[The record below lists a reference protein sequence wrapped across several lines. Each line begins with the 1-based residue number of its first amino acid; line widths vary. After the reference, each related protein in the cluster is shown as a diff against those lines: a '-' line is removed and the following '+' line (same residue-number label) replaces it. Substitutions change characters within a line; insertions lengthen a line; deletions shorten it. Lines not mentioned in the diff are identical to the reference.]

1 MILCIGCYCIWQT
14 KTTAMMP
21 QLHSQKHIL
30 TFNQLG
36 PKKRPYRRFYAH
48 NHPYT
53 YLLLVTTGCQHVRN
67 PMLLYSCQPE
77 AMHPPLWA
85 IQLNI
90 GEVWSRT
97 PSSCIFRYVGTNSSI
112 LIVCD
117 SHDFDILN
125 AAKKVVADK
134 VQIFALIAAA
144 CREPQ
149 QHRAPEETCSSKMI
163 ASRQGFSCCL
173 FMAGCGTVMGCSWW
187 TFRSTRQKWMVV
199 SAGSWKHRL
208 NGQKRLWR
216 WSARW
221 DSFQLQFHWTRLS
234 IQAGSGCGWRWERRL
249 DWMDVHLTQC
259 CLRHSLVV
267 AGRRCLCQWRQL
279 EIGLDPC
286 WR

>member
-67 PMLLYSCQPE
+67 PMLFYSCQPE

-97 PSSCIFRYVGTNSSI
+97 PSPCISRYLGTNSSI

-117 SHDFDILN
+117 SLDFDILN
-125 AAKKVVADK
+125 AAKKVVADQ

-149 QHRAPEETCSSKMI
+149 QHRAPEETCSSKPVVL
-163 ASRQGFSCCL
+163 S
-173 FMAGCGTVMGCSWW
+173 
-187 TFRSTRQKWMVV
+187 WMVYELCHGPV
-199 SAGSWKHRL
+199 AKSSKMVAVGLPIVVYRL
-208 NGQKRLWR
+208 VLNWDKLPAPKKKNEARLKKP
-216 WSARW
+216 
-221 DSFQLQFHWTRLS
+221 FNQTNEVCF
-234 IQAGSGCGWRWERRL
+234 
-249 DWMDVHLTQC
+249 
-259 CLRHSLVV
+259 
-267 AGRRCLCQWRQL
+267 
-279 EIGLDPC
+279 
-286 WR
+286 